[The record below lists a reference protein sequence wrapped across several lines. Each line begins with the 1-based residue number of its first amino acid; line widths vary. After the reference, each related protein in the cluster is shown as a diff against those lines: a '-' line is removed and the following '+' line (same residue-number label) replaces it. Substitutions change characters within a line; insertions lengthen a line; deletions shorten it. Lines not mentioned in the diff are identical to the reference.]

1 MAEISESI
9 LDKNAQKLFNAA
21 IKSHEILFAADT
33 SFPFTLFPDSV
44 TLDREKITI
53 AQRFFFRTAKVV
65 SSRIKDIQGVELD
78 VGPFFGSVKIS
89 SRFFD
94 DDHKTISF
102 LKRSQA
108 IKLAKLIR
116 GFVIASQEDIDVR
129 NVPKNELL
137 MLLED
142 LGKGVP
148 D

>member
-1 MAEISESI
+1 MAEISEAI
-9 LDKNAQKLFNAA
+9 LDKNARKLFDAA
-21 IKSHEILFAADT
+21 IKSHEVLFEADT
-33 SFPFTLFPDSV
+33 VFPFMLFPDTV

-53 AQRFFFRTAKVV
+53 AQRFFWRVAKVV
-65 SSRIKDIQGVELD
+65 SSRINDIQGVELD

-94 DDHKTISF
+94 DDHKVVTY
-102 LKRSQA
+102 LKRSDA
-108 IKLAKLIR
+108 IKLAKIVR
-116 GFVIASQEDIDVR
+116 GAVIASQEEIDTR
-129 NVPKNELL
+129 KVPKKDLV